1 MIPDTDKLK
10 RYDDLANLVEEL
22 HDENMRLRGRARY
35 PDIASL
41 VAELRRQAAARHAI
55 QCLRQLPLVAIR
67 PNFRLWADRSTI
79 VAVIR
84 ASRRRRTA
92 HPVGSRARPGWSS

>member
-1 MIPDTDKLK
+1 MIPDADKLK

-41 VAELRRQAAARHAI
+41 VAELRRA
-55 QCLRQLPLVAIR
+55 
-67 PNFRLWADRSTI
+67 
-79 VAVIR
+79 
-84 ASRRRRTA
+84 
-92 HPVGSRARPGWSS
+92 